1 MSNWWES
8 YPLSAQQGVAAK
20 NVAAPD
26 NAQIKDADSAVV
38 EANRLA
44 AAASDFSSR
53 NARTA
58 TGGWLAIPGAA
69 TVAKSLG
76 IGGPDL
82 TAMDRDAMT
91 MANSMKPAGSRLT
104 QMEFGKY
111 LGGVPNLQTEGPK
124 NAPNAQAIFNTRT
137 AATAYDSYMRTF
149 LQVHGSLTGAQAG
162 WAKFQAQHFG
172 PDGTFYHDP
181 SANPAVQPVQADPR
195 ARANAALKARS
206 AGAGGPVLLGME
218 Q

>member
-8 YPLSAQQGVAAK
+8 FPLAAQQGVAAK
-20 NVAAPD
+20 NVPAPD
-26 NAQIKDADSAVV
+26 SAQIKGADDAANA
-38 EANRLA
+38 ANRLA
-44 AAASDFSSR
+44 ASAQDFASR

-69 TVAKSLG
+69 TIAKAFG

-124 NAPNAQAIFNTRT
+124 NTPNAQAIFNTRT
-137 AATAYDSYMRTF
+137 AAVAYDSFLRTYQ
-149 LQVHGSLTGAQAG
+149 QVHGSLTGAQPA
-162 WAKFQAQHFG
+162 WQQFQSQHFG

-181 SANPAVQPVQADPR
+181 SQNPALAAGPGDPR

-206 AGAGGPVLLGME
+206 ANTAGPVLLGIE